1 MTDFTQNHSREDA
14 TFLGFPLHGFG
25 LFTSLLLVLATGFF
39 TFFASTTLAI
49 FALLGWN
56 LFGHHAV
63 NYADSYLLVGFPAG
77 LVALLGSLVVFGR
90 LWLKAK
96 EHRARS

>member
-1 MTDFTQNHSREDA
+1 VTVYTHNHSLKGD

-25 LFTSLLLVLATGFF
+25 FFTSLLLTLATGFF
-39 TFFASTTLAI
+39 TFFASTCVAI

-63 NYADSYLLVGFPAG
+63 NYADSYLFVGLPAGTVALVGAFF
-77 LVALLGSLVVFGR
+77 VFGR
-90 LWLKAK
+90 LWFRAQT
-96 EHRARS
+96 HRD